1 MKLSNGFTLIEM
13 LVTLSLLTILLS
25 IALPV
30 NELIKRREKE
40 TELQRSLLLIRTA
53 IDAYHLAA
61 QEGRIEK
68 SASQS
73 SYPPDLKTLVQGVV
87 DKTSPNGNKIYFLRR
102 IPADPM
108 CIKCEGRP
116 PEETWDTR
124 SYQSSHEDF
133 HAGEDVYDI
142 RSKSTKIGIHGVPY
156 RDW

>member
-1 MKLSNGFTLIEM
+1 MRLSNGFTLIEM

-25 IALPV
+25 ITLPV
-30 NELIKRREKE
+30 SELIKQREKE
-40 TELQRSLLLIRTA
+40 SELQRRLLLIRTA
-53 IDAYHLAA
+53 IDAYHLAV
-61 QEGRIEK
+61 QEGKIDK

-73 SYPPDLKTLVQGVV
+73 SYPPNLQTLVQGVV

-102 IPADPM
+102 MPADPM
-108 CIKCEGRP
+108 CVKCEERQ

-142 RSKSTKIGIHGVPY
+142 RSKSTKIGINGVPY
-156 RDW
+156 HDW